1 MASTWLPG
9 NDSDRGVVP
18 ALARPERSPA
28 VIDGEPARRGSDG
41 ARTASAADPSADT
54 AKSASDPAPSTTVG
68 APTATRGDWPALSD
82 AARRAW
88 LPPPPPPPPPAPP
101 PAAPGPPP
109 TPAFP
114 YQWIGQIEDEHGP
127 QLFLAGPHRTL
138 AVRVGEEIDRRWRV
152 DSAASGR
159 LQLTWLATGAVVQ
172 VVAR

>member
-9 NDSDRGVVP
+9 TGSDQGVVP
-18 ALARPERSPA
+18 ALAPADRSPA
-28 VIDGEPARRGSDG
+28 ATAGESAHHGFDG
-41 ARTASAADPSADT
+41 ARTAAAAGPLADKSKPDP
-54 AKSASDPAPSTTVG
+54 DPAPSTTVG
-68 APTATRGDWPALSD
+68 APAATRGDWPALTD

-101 PAAPGPPP
+101 PTAPIPPP

-152 DSAASGR
+152 DSVASGR